1 MKKSV
6 LKIFVLS
13 LLIALN
19 SCTPDNT
26 TSNIVNSS
34 PINPSVFYI
43 AGSKDGFACYW
54 KNNQLIQLNSGTLSE
69 SYAEK
74 IIESNGDV
82 YVFGYGY
89 VANVYKR
96 LFWKNG
102 VLTNLT
108 NQLATVTYSVN
119 ITDMNVIG
127 NDVYFVGF
135 TYPKPFNSNNPSSLV
150 YWKNNMKS
158 VIANYPTTNYSQSRI
173 EIVNND
179 VYALGAGNM
188 NFSDQGY
195 YVNGVYNELLGI
207 DLYGISVNK
216 NNNDVY
222 ITGRA
227 SGNYYCKNITNNT
240 LELIPSNFTN
250 YIEID
255 FDEFNNKYYR
265 TGKKIFKNGVLFYDG
280 SSSVT
285 SVLQSFKILNNNT
298 YILNSFGYDAVN
310 SGYTCLN
317 INGNNVMQSANNE
330 SYSSFF
336 VVQN

>member
-1 MKKSV
+1 MRNSI
-6 LKIFVLS
+6 LKFILFGLS
-13 LLIALN
+13 IALN
-19 SCTPDNT
+19 SCSPDNT
-26 TSNIVNSS
+26 PSNVINSS

-54 KNNQLIQLNSGTLSE
+54 KNDQLVQLNSGTLSE

-82 YVFGYGY
+82 YVFGKGY
-89 VANVYKR
+89 DANVYKK

-108 NQLATVTYSVN
+108 NQLATVTYSVT
-119 ITDMNVIG
+119 ITDMNVVG

-135 TYPKPFNSNNPSSLV
+135 TYPKPFNYNGPSRLV
-150 YWKNNMKS
+150 YWKNNTLN
-158 VIANYPTTNYSQSRI
+158 VIANYPEVNSSESRI
-173 EIVNND
+173 EIINNT

-188 NFSDQGY
+188 NFSAQGY
-195 YVNGVYNELLGI
+195 YVNGVYNELSGI

-227 SGNYYCKNITNNT
+227 SGGYYCKNITNNT
-240 LELIPSNFTN
+240 LELIPSNYSNF
-250 YIEID
+250 IEID

-280 SSSVT
+280 SPAFN

-310 SGYTCLN
+310 SGYTSLY
-317 INGNNVMQSANNE
+317 INGNNVKQTAANE
-330 SYSSFF
+330 SFNSFF